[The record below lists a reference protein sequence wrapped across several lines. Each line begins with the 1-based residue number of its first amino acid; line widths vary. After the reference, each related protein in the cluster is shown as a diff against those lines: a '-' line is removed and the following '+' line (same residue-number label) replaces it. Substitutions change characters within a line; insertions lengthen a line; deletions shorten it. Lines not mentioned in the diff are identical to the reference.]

1 MCSGT
6 WKILGGNMRN
16 EGFCWKSQ
24 LIIYAIAFPVVST
37 LAFLWKE
44 RLKKKHGADTLRCGW
59 QSWLC
64 CILFMPINFCRMCRP
79 DQESGWHQGDFSPKC
94 PGVPSW
100 CVMMCFFQLDVNTD
114 DSKKTRA
121 VDVSEMGKVPA
132 DGTGA
137 SAQQN
142 TPEQV

>member
-1 MCSGT
+1 
-6 WKILGGNMRN
+6 MRN
-16 EGFCWKSQ
+16 EGFFWKSQ
-24 LIIYAIAFPVVST
+24 LIIYAIALPVCAT

-59 QSWLC
+59 RSLLC
-64 CILFMPINFCRMCRP
+64 CILFMPINFCRMCIK
-79 DQESGWHQGDFSPKC
+79 DLE
-94 PGVPSW
+94 PSW

-121 VDVSEMGKVPA
+121 MDVSEMGKVPA